1 MTTDSESDPPGLFV
15 DAEQSNY
22 IDFDVEL
29 AAREA
34 SCRAIHLCRR
44 AEQDARTRVP
54 YQARAKT
61 KHTLHRVPR
70 VVTEGDRSED
80 ALAWTEEESF
90 VSDARVPPSPAE
102 RLPEHCCPLCG
113 SLFSHPV
120 VNSACGH
127 AYCYLC
133 IRRHFQTSFHCPIAA
148 CNALTVRSEPM
159 CVPAFETALA
169 GLYTARYPNW
179 VDLSE
184 TTYTFRGLT
193 FPRREAISAWSGS
206 VEYT

>member
-34 SCRAIHLCRR
+34 SRRAIHVRRR

-54 YQARAKT
+54 YQARLKT
-61 KHTLHRVPR
+61 KPTLHRVPR
-70 VVTEGDRSED
+70 VVTEGDRSEE
-80 ALAWTEEESF
+80 ALAWTDEESF
-90 VSDARVPPSPAE
+90 VSNARVAPSPAE
-102 RLPEHCCPLCG
+102 RLPEHCCPLCS

-133 IRRHFQTSFHCPIAA
+133 IRRHFQTSFRCPIAA
-148 CNALTVRSEPM
+148 CNALT
-159 CVPAFETALA
+159 TALA
-169 GLYTARYPNW
+169 GLYAARYPNW

-206 VEYT
+206 VEYA